1 MKKTIKICLLVL
13 FVTVIRINS
22 VKADYFY
29 EDNWISGIYANLKEG
44 DFSKPQLMRFIRRK
58 SDNKATYCISPRVR
72 LYEDEVYTKSTNINL
87 SNYQLNRIEKLA
99 YYGYGYKNHTTNK
112 WYAITQFMIWKTV
125 EPNMD
130 IFFTDKFDGNRVVK
144 YTDEINELENLVKNS
159 DILPS
164 IEVPDLLPESTISVE
179 DKNNVLKEYEV
190 EKANDINANINNN
203 KLNIETKMEGKYTLN
218 LNKKYNLYSDY
229 STYFKAS
236 KGQNL
241 LLPGN
246 LKTLNYKIDINV
258 INGKLTVKK
267 TDSETKE
274 PLENVVFELYDKN
287 NSLLSTKATDLSGE
301 ALFDRLL
308 YDKYYIKEKEAKDGY
323 KIDLEMHEVDI
334 NSDNQEIELTNEK
347 IKEKKIIK
355 TEQKE
360 ETPLEIKKEEISLDN
375 KEEIPILNI
384 KNDIPDNPKT
394 SDIKVYIFIILSYSS
409 FIGILYLLSY
419 LKRKN

>member
-267 TDSETKE
+267 IDSETKE

>member
-394 SDIKVYIFIILSYSS
+394 SDTKVYFFIILSYSS

>member
-164 IEVPDLLPESTISVE
+164 IEVPDLLPESTISVD

-267 TDSETKE
+267 IDSETKE